1 MRAVFVYRK
10 IIMTVFAL
18 VALFAIVK
26 PCFNKVCILAFR
38 AMGEYLAHWV
48 FALFMIDLGILA
60 YVLLFN
66 NARICSQLG
75 HPDSSSLPLNS
86 RKIAEVSVKIVP
98 LILKYQQAM

>member
-38 AMGEYLAHWV
+38 AMGKCLVHRIFV
-48 FALFMIDLGILA
+48 LFVVVYVGILA

-66 NARICSQLG
+66 NA
-75 HPDSSSLPLNS
+75 
-86 RKIAEVSVKIVP
+86 K
-98 LILKYQQAM
+98 